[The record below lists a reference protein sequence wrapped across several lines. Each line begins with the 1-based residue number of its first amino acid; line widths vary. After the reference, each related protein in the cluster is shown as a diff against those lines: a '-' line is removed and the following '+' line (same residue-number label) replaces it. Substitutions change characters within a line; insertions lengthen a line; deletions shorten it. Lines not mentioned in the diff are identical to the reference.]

1 LIASRASNCAASTAF
16 IALTRISNSRATF
29 AIFVLGKVMNV
40 SNGFLNLG
48 FHFAQLKYRNLIE
61 IQGSFGEEDKKK
73 WSFRV
78 QQQNTIYS

>member
-1 LIASRASNCAASTAF
+1 
-16 IALTRISNSRATF
+16 
-29 AIFVLGKVMNV
+29 MNV

-61 IQGSFGEEDKKK
+61 IQGSFDEEDKKK